1 MAQKLT
7 KMETAARLDVSQST
21 IDRMIQ
27 RGELQIE
34 KEPHG
39 SRHKIWVLMDGADAA
54 ASDNSPEDSHDAA
67 AGEMPDVV
75 DMSEAVELAVLRERV
90 KNLEE
95 LADYH
100 RELLKDSEWRYQQA
114 MEQINTS
121 PENRGEPHSSAA
133 GPGARDRCRST
144 SVLVALRKRETLR
157 GPSRCRT
164 ASHRTCL
171 VLPEDTSHVQSALV
185 KNNRR

>member
-54 ASDNSPEDSHDAA
+54 ASDNSPEDSHNAA

-121 PENRGEPHSSAA
+121 QRTVESLTRALPAPEPETGVVPHRSWWPFGRG
-133 GPGARDRCRST
+133 
-144 SVLVALRKRETLR
+144 KR
-157 GPSRCRT
+157 
-164 ASHRTCL
+164 
-171 VLPEDTSHVQSALV
+171 
-185 KNNRR
+185 

>member
-1 MAQKLT
+1 MAQKMT
-7 KMETAARLDVSQST
+7 KMEAAARLDVSQST

-27 RGELQIE
+27 RGELQVE

-39 SRHKIWVLMDGADAA
+39 SRHKIWVLMDGADTA
-54 ASDNSPEDSHDAA
+54 ASDNAPEDSHNAS

-75 DMSEAVELAVLRERV
+75 DISEAVELAVLRERV
-90 KNLEE
+90 KSLEE

-121 PENRGEPHSSAA
+121 QRTVESLTRALPAPEPETGVVPHRSWWPFGRG
-133 GPGARDRCRST
+133 
-144 SVLVALRKRETLR
+144 KR
-157 GPSRCRT
+157 
-164 ASHRTCL
+164 
-171 VLPEDTSHVQSALV
+171 
-185 KNNRR
+185 

>member
-7 KMETAARLDVSQST
+7 KMEAAARLDVSQST

-39 SRHKIWVLMDGADAA
+39 SRHRIWVLVNGEDADMSVD
-54 ASDNSPEDSHDAA
+54 ASDNSPEDSHEASAD
-67 AGEMPDVV
+67 EMPDVA
-75 DMSEAVELAVLRERV
+75 DMSEVIELAVLRERL

-100 RELLKDSEWRYQQA
+100 RDQLKDSEWRYQQA
-114 MEQINTS
+114 MQQLGTS
-121 PENRGEPHSSAA
+121 QR
-133 GPGARDRCRST
+133 T
-144 SVLVALRKRETLR
+144 METLTKAL
-157 GPSRCRT
+157 PAA
-164 ASHRTCL
+164 ASG
-171 VLPEDTSHVQSALV
+171 EQSAPHRSWWPFGR
-185 KNNRR
+185 NRR